1 MLEGYRQHPS
11 LKRRGP
17 LTKLPYLTSETVLKC
32 QGLNTTQDL
41 DSRDSEY
48 RQKIWS
54 KSSHLFLW
62 GLVRDCQGE
71 NVILEHQPYYWGS
84 TVPEFQHQG
93 FTLLDCQN
101 ALKATVEW
109 IIELELSVLFIFV
122 YTFIFDIS
130 LQKFF
135 IVLKVN
141 MMQVQEERSGV
152 AEFMV
157 NYPLWSMNIFTQFH
171 GNSWSSSQTGSK

>member
-1 MLEGYRQHPS
+1 M
-11 LKRRGP
+11 
-17 LTKLPYLTSETVLKC
+17 
-32 QGLNTTQDL
+32 
-41 DSRDSEY
+41 
-48 RQKIWS
+48 
-54 KSSHLFLW
+54 
-62 GLVRDCQGE
+62 
-71 NVILEHQPYYWGS
+71 
-84 TVPEFQHQG
+84 
-93 FTLLDCQN
+93 
-101 ALKATVEW
+101 LKATVEW

-171 GNSWSSSQTGSK
+171 GNSLSSSQTGSK